1 METMDQIRREAGE
14 LLDPE
19 LRERVQRLDQS
30 FRNLAREYPVVSVA
44 GAFLVGFVA
53 ARLFVRRW

>member
-1 METMDQIRREAGE
+1 MDQIRREAGD

>member
-1 METMDQIRREAGE
+1 MDQIKREAGD